1 MQKLF
6 YLPEAHTDFLF
17 SILAEELGLIG
28 AITVIALFLVMIW
41 RALAIGR
48 AAEEAGQLFGA
59 QIAYGISVWL
69 GLQACVNIGVNMG
82 VLPTKGLT
90 LPLMSY
96 GGSSLVI
103 VCVAIGLLLRVDLET
118 RQPEKASARVKR

>member
-1 MQKLF
+1 MVF
-6 YLPEAHTDFLF
+6 
-17 SILAEELGLIG
+17 
-28 AITVIALFLVMIW
+28 
-41 RALAIGR
+41 R
-48 AAEEAGQLFGA
+48 
-59 QIAYGISVWL
+59 YGWGSSLRQYW
-69 GLQACVNIGVNMG
+69 CEYG